1 MLFIFHVF
9 LIVDLMRLT
18 KNERKKEK
26 KKEKKRKEKKRK
38 EKKRKEKKIS
48 SL

>member
-26 KKEKKRKEKKRK
+26 KRKEKKRK